1 MIFGN
6 VKDSFEGKRNIRGE
20 VHLVLVLLSTIS
32 EVLEKLLIFFL
43 SDLALS
49 SGPDR
54 FNEIDYLVVDH
65 DGEIDEIGVFLN
77 NLLDGGFL

>member
-1 MIFGN
+1 
-6 VKDSFEGKRNIRGE
+6 
-20 VHLVLVLLSTIS
+20 
-32 EVLEKLLIFFL
+32 LIFFL
-43 SDLALS
+43 SYLALS